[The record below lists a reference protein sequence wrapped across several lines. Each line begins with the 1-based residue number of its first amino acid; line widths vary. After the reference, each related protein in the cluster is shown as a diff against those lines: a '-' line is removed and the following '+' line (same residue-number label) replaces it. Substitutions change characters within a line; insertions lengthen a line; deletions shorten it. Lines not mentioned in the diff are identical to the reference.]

1 MGVSSNLM
9 VELVENCPFNRSNI
23 LLIKKTKPRGYKIYL
38 KLF

>member
-23 LLIKKTKPRGYKIYL
+23 LLIKKQNQEAI
-38 KLF
+38 KLI